1 MTLLKRILT
10 LFLHPRAKLSG
21 FSILTE
27 NRRTVFEEQAPAM
40 RQGRLRPR
48 DVLLNLPFLVGALIV
63 FALFLLVLFGP
74 IWAPEN
80 PYLSGQ
86 SVKRDAV
93 SGVIELPP
101 LPPSLEFPLGT
112 DQWGNDMLS
121 LLLHGAR
128 NTLIA
133 CAFITMVRVLLGLVL
148 GGLAGWN
155 EGSGIDQV
163 IMGSIGVITAVPM
176 LISSMF
182 LIYGLDIRR
191 GLPVFI
197 IALSA
202 VGWTE
207 IAQYIRSEFL
217 VLRKMPFIDGAR
229 SVGSTGFSLA
239 IRHILPNVLPQLLV
253 IACLEMG
260 AVMMLLGE
268 LGFIGVYIGGGS
280 RISLDLSGTDTV
292 TLYTLAETPEWGAIL
307 AGGFRFLRTKP
318 FAVFPPAIGF
328 FISVVGFNT
337 LGEGLRRL
345 IEQSGLNTAV
355 LLHKR
360 TLAAI
365 GALSLATVFII
376 NHSGP
381 APWFAKV
388 AQSFS
393 GEAAFQ
399 HVQALAEMDGRRIGQ
414 EGGAEAAAYIA
425 EQFEANG
432 LEPGWQHQSY
442 IYPFQTHIVHP
453 IEQPSLELIGEDG
466 REIQEFH
473 HQLDFG
479 YLIDGHAGSGS
490 AEATVVFVGFL
501 PNAGAYTPESFKG
514 MDLRDRIV
522 LALDDNIPPDFAVE
536 ALIRGAE
543 GILLISSNSS
553 PNIRSQI
560 HYPEDPAEH
569 LRNPTIPIFRIR
581 QEVGQAILDHAGISL
596 NELFGE
602 GTLEGQRGAPWITRD
617 LATKARMSL
626 KLAEPEEFTTQHVLG
641 YIPGSDFDLADELV
655 VVFATYDGLGTD
667 PDGTAYPGANHSA
680 SSIGV
685 MLEIV
690 RLWHEQNLD
699 ARRSVLF
706 VAWGGGNAEDFGAK
720 AYLDDA
726 GHYRRLP
733 TRNPSSRLVLNSIFL
748 LDNLGAGSDVLELHP
763 ESSDE
768 LARLIQETTA
778 EVGIPISFSNE
789 NVWSYNELLS
799 LRIDWVYFRWAGGNF
814 SPTEDNLDNI
824 EVEKMQQIGEALSL
838 ALTKI
843 IRQTVY

>member
-10 LFLHPRAKLSG
+10 LFLHPRTKLSG
-21 FSILTE
+21 LPSLTE
-27 NRRTVFEEQAPAM
+27 NRKTVLEVQAPAL
-40 RQGRLRPR
+40 RRSRLHPK
-48 DVLLNLPFLVGALIV
+48 DVFLNFPFLVGALIV
-63 FALFLLVLFGP
+63 FVLFLLVLFGP

-86 SVKRDAV
+86 SIKKDAV

-101 LPPSLEFPLGT
+101 LPPSPEFLLGT

-133 CAFITMVRVLLGLVL
+133 CAFITMVRVLIGLVL

-155 EGSGIDQV
+155 EGSGIDHV

-229 SVGSTGFSLA
+229 SVGSTGFALA
-239 IRHILPNVLPQLLV
+239 VRHILPNVLPQLLV

-268 LGFIGVYIGGGS
+268 LGFIGVYIGGGN
-280 RISLDLSGTDTV
+280 RISLDLSGTDSAII
-292 TLYTLAETPEWGAIL
+292 YTLAETPEWGAIL

-318 FAVFPPAIGF
+318 FVVFPPAIGF
-328 FISVVGFNT
+328 FISVLGFNT

-345 IEQSGLNTAV
+345 IEQSGLNTTV
-355 LLHKR
+355 LLRKR
-360 TLAAI
+360 TLAVI

-399 HVQALAEMDGRRIGQ
+399 HVHTLADLDGRRIGQ
-414 EGGAEAAAYIA
+414 EGGAQAAAYIA

-432 LEPGWQHQSY
+432 LEPGWQHESY
-442 IYPFQTHIVHP
+442 FYPFPTNIVHP
-453 IEQPSLELIGEDG
+453 LEQPSLELIGKDG
-466 REIQEFH
+466 REIQKFH

-479 YLIDGHAGSGS
+479 YLIEGHAGSGS
-490 AEATVVFVGFL
+490 AEAAVVFVGFL
-501 PNAGAYTPESFKG
+501 PNAGSYTSESFKG
-514 MDLRDRIV
+514 MDLRGRIV
-522 LALDDNIPPDFAVE
+522 LALSDNIPPEFAAE

-543 GILLISSNSS
+543 GILLVSSTSN
-553 PNIRSQI
+553 PGIRSQI
-560 HYPEDPAEH
+560 HYPADPAEH
-569 LRNPTIPIFRIR
+569 LRAPTIPIFRIR
-581 QEVGQAILDHAGISL
+581 QEVGRAILDHAATSL
-596 NELFGE
+596 NELFDE
-602 GTLEGQRGAPWITRD
+602 GTFGGQGETPWITRD
-617 LATKARMSL
+617 LAIEASMSL
-626 KLAEPEEFTTQHVLG
+626 TLAEPEEIAIPQVLG
-641 YIPGSDFDLADELV
+641 FIPGSDFDLADDLV

-667 PDGTAYPGANHSA
+667 ADGTTYPGANHNA
-680 SSIGV
+680 SSVGI
-685 MLEIV
+685 MLEII

-706 VAWGGGNAEDFGAK
+706 VAWGGGNTEDFGAK
-720 AYLDDA
+720 AYLNDA

-733 TRNPSSRLVLNSIFL
+733 TRNPSSQLALTSIFL
-748 LDNLGAGSDVLELHP
+748 LDNLGAGSDVLEIHP
-763 ESSDE
+763 GSSDE
-768 LARLIQETTA
+768 LARLLQETTA
-778 EVGIPISFSNE
+778 EAGIPMSVSDE
-789 NVWSYNELLS
+789 NVWAYDDLLS
-799 LRIDWVYFRWAGGNF
+799 LRMDWIYFQWAGGTVP
-814 SPTEDNLDNI
+814 PTEDILDNI
-824 EVEKMQQIGEALSL
+824 EMEKMQKIGEALSL
-838 ALTKI
+838 ALTKVV
-843 IRQTVY
+843 RQTVY

>member
-10 LFLHPRAKLSG
+10 LILHPRAKLSG
-21 FSILTE
+21 LSSLADGRE
-27 NRRTVFEEQAPAM
+27 TVLEEQAPAL
-40 RQGRLRPR
+40 RGSRLRLR
-48 DVLLNLPFLVGALIV
+48 DVLLNLPFLVGVLIV

-86 SVKRDAV
+86 SVKRDAA

-101 LPPSLEFPLGT
+101 LPPSHEFPLGT

-176 LISSMF
+176 LISSML

-229 SVGSTGFSLA
+229 AVGSTGFALA
-239 IRHILPNVLPQLLV
+239 VRHILPNVLPQLLV

-292 TLYTLAETPEWGAIL
+292 TIYTLAETPEWGAIL

-318 FAVFPPAIGF
+318 FVVFPPAIGF

-345 IEQSGLNTAV
+345 IEQSGINTAV
-355 LLHKR
+355 LLRKR

-376 NHSGP
+376 NRSGP

-399 HVQALAEMDGRRIGQ
+399 HVQALTEMDGRRIGQ
-414 EGGAEAAAYIA
+414 NGGLEAAAYIA

-442 IYPFQTHIVHP
+442 IYPFQTNVVHP
-453 IEQPSLELIGEDG
+453 LEQPSLELIGDDD
-466 REIQEFH
+466 RKIQEFH

-479 YLIDGHAGSGS
+479 YLIEGHAGSGS
-490 AEATVVFVGFL
+490 AEANVVFVGFL
-501 PNAGAYTPESFKG
+501 PAAESYTPESFKG
-514 MDLRDRIV
+514 MDLRGRIV
-522 LALDDNIPPDFAVE
+522 LALEDNIPPDFAVE

-543 GILLISSNSS
+543 GILLVSNTSN

-560 HYPEDPAEH
+560 HYPEDPADH

-581 QEVGQAILDHAGISL
+581 AEIGQAILDHAGITL

-602 GTLEGQRGAPWITRD
+602 ELLEGQDEASWITRD
-617 LATKARMSL
+617 LSIKAKMSL
-626 KLAEPEEFTTQHVLG
+626 TLAEPEEVAIPQVLG
-641 YIPGSDFDLADELV
+641 FMPGSDFDLADDLV
-655 VVFATYDGLGTD
+655 VIFATYDSLGVD
-667 PDGTAYPGANHSA
+667 PDGTIFPGANHSA
-680 SSIGV
+680 SSVGV

-720 AYLDDA
+720 TYLSDG

-733 TRNPSSRLVLNSIFL
+733 TRNPSSRLALNSIFF
-748 LDNLGAGSDVLELHP
+748 LDDLGAGSDALELHP
-763 ESSDE
+763 RSSDE

-789 NVWSYNELLS
+789 NDWSYDDLLS
-799 LRIDWVYFRWAGGNF
+799 LQMNWVYFRWTGGYF
-814 SPTEDNLDNI
+814 PPTEDTLDNI
-824 EVEKMQQIGEALSL
+824 DVEKMQKVGEALAL

-843 IRQTVY
+843 VRQTMY